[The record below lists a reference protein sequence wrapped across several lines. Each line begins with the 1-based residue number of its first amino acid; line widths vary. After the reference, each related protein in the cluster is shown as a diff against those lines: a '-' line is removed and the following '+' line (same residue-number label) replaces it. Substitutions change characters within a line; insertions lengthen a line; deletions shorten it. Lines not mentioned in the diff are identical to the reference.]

1 MKLAATLF
9 SATAL
14 ALVSTASFAADV
26 VQTEAPIVAPP
37 SVWNWTGFHVGIGG
51 GAAYMHAT
59 SNSYSNLNWDV
70 EGGYRAFG
78 GEQSDLGKFGVFG
91 TVEGGYDFQMNQFVL
106 GGLVDFN
113 LQSLSAQTRSYASM
127 QTNNNNFSNY
137 NYATHTASYKVGNSW
152 DAGVRLGYL
161 VNPRNLLYVT
171 GGYSSADIRSG
182 ARLDVYYNNGNS
194 HDWVDSHKSGWK
206 SGYFI
211 GFGLESLLTQH
222 LSLKAEYRFS
232 DYGKVK
238 TNYSFNNEN
247 GFYGSAASSASVN
260 VHTVRLVLSYR
271 F

>member
-14 ALVSTASFAADV
+14 ALVATASYAADV
-26 VQTEAPIVAPP
+26 VQPEAPIVAPP
-37 SVWNWTGFHVGIGG
+37 SVWNWTGFHVGVGG
-51 GAAYMHAT
+51 GAAYMHAG
-59 SNSYSNLNWDV
+59 SNSYSNLNWDN
-70 EGGYRAFG
+70 EGSYYAYG
-78 GEQSDLGKFGVFG
+78 GEKSDLGKFGVFG
-91 TVEGGYDFQMNQFVL
+91 TIEGGYDVQMNQFVL

-113 LQSLSAQTRSYASM
+113 LQSLTARTRSYAYVN
-127 QTNNNNFSNY
+127 TNNNGNI
-137 NYATHTASYKVGNSW
+137 NYAAHTAAYKVGNSW

-161 VNPRNLLYVT
+161 VNPRNLFYVT

-182 ARLDVYYNNGNS
+182 AELDVYFNNSPYPDYVNS
-194 HDWVDSHKSGWK
+194 YKSSWK

-238 TNYSFNNEN
+238 TNYSFDNGN
-247 GFYGSAASSASVN
+247 GFYGNAGSSASVN